1 VRHWRVFWGRITSAS
16 DAWSFS
22 LVFLSAGFGA
32 LFSGVSLRSLPLCS
46 MYYRYISGSAL
57 WESPRERK
65 VRARRSTPL
74 NVTQVLPYG
83 QSRIPRNLRQDASW
97 QHLPLPLLLCPPS
110 PVASKVIRPVGR
122 CTLSNFER
130 PPLRRIE
137 GADAESLRNPRR
149 WGALRKRVSR
159 CPRSPQTC
167 NGKRPSSPARA
178 PAGRGSQ
185 SPVPLAYLDGQTRIA
200 AQLDRQAVH

>member
-1 VRHWRVFWGRITSAS
+1 MPSPPTRRLAFGLDLGPSGTYSCVLHLAPLSAEAFGCVIGASFGAGLPLPLTPGLSLLSFCRLALGLRV
-16 DAWSFS
+16 
-22 LVFLSAGFGA
+22 LVFLRA
-32 LFSGVSLRSLPLCS
+32 LCY

-65 VRARRSTPL
+65 VRARTPL

-83 QSRIPRNLRQDASW
+83 QSRVPRNLRQDASW

-130 PPLRRIE
+130 P
-137 GADAESLRNPRR
+137 
-149 WGALRKRVSR
+149 
-159 CPRSPQTC
+159 T
-167 NGKRPSSPARA
+167 PA
-178 PAGRGSQ
+178 P
-185 SPVPLAYLDGQTRIA
+185 Y
-200 AQLDRQAVH
+200 

>member
-1 VRHWRVFWGRITSAS
+1 M
-16 DAWSFS
+16 
-22 LVFLSAGFGA
+22 
-32 LFSGVSLRSLPLCS
+32 GVSTRAQ
-46 MYYRYISGSAL
+46 SA
-57 WESPRERK
+57 R
-65 VRARRSTPL
+65 TPL

-83 QSRIPRNLRQDASW
+83 QSRVPRNLRQDASW

-110 PVASKVIRPVGR
+110 PVASKVIRPVAAGVPSR
-122 CTLSNFER
+122 TSNA